1 MPTTRVGALPR
12 DVAATI
18 ITGAMSRAAWVV
30 GAVSLLLTIPP
41 IIEFLVTRG
50 LDHLLVPAIA
60 ILVILAGLATLGA
73 AFPRPVVALIYLGV
87 GAVLGTLLQVI
98 VISAHPEV
106 LNDGLFIINRP
117 TVSLVLVGAVAA
129 SAWIGLLWSAAGFI
143 VALGASAVVALSL
156 GTPFSPGWGALLL
169 LIVLGTTYAA
179 LAGIQH
185 SQRSRVPS
193 FAELDRRMREVARD
207 ERLRSR
213 VTAAVHDSLLND
225 LSILINAPDVLDE
238 RTRDRLRS
246 DLVTLTSADWLRE
259 TADVAVDEQDAA
271 LRNEIMLIV
280 SDLQWRGLTVHVTGA
295 GPGIYRLAPDV
306 ATTLVDV
313 VRACLENAL
322 RHSGAA
328 VAEINLNYSTDALTV
343 TVTDSGVGFDLEAIP
358 PDRLG
363 LRASIVDRVE
373 SVGGVV
379 KIWTAP
385 GAGTSII
392 MTLPVLQV
400 IATNDKATRASN

>member
-1 MPTTRVGALPR
+1 MSTTRVGALPR
-12 DVAATI
+12 DAAATI
-18 ITGAMSRAAWVV
+18 ATGALSRAAWVV
-30 GAVSLLLTIPP
+30 AAVSLILTIPP
-41 IIEFLVTRG
+41 ITEYLVTRE
-50 LDHLLVPAIA
+50 LDQLLAPAIA
-60 ILVILAGLATLGA
+60 ILVVLAGLASLGA
-73 AFPRPVVALIYLGV
+73 VFPRPAVALVYLGV
-87 GAVLGTLLQVI
+87 GAVLGILLQVV

-106 LNDGLFIINRP
+106 LSDALFIINRP
-117 TVSLVLVGAVAA
+117 TVSLVLVGAVAS
-129 SAWIGLLWSAAGFI
+129 SAWIGLLWNALGFGVAMGSSAI
-143 VALGASAVVALSL
+143 VALILA
-156 GTPFSPGWGALLL
+156 TPFTPGWGALLL
-169 LIVLGTTYAA
+169 LIVMGTTYAA

-185 SQRSRVPS
+185 SKRSRIPN
-193 FAELDRRMREVARD
+193 FTELEQRMREVAQD

-225 LSILINAPDVLDE
+225 LSILINAPDELDE

-246 DLVTLTSADWLRE
+246 DLDTLTSADWLRE
-259 TADVAVDEQDAA
+259 TANVVVDEQDAA
-271 LRNEIMLIV
+271 SRNEIMLIV

-306 ATTLVDV
+306 ATALIDV
-313 VRACLENAL
+313 TRASLENAL

-328 VAEINLNYSTDALTV
+328 VAEINLNYSTDAVTV
-343 TVTDSGVGFDLEAIP
+343 TITDSGVGFDLEAVP

-392 MTLPVLQV
+392 MTLPVQQV
-400 IATNDKATRASN
+400 IATHDEATRAST